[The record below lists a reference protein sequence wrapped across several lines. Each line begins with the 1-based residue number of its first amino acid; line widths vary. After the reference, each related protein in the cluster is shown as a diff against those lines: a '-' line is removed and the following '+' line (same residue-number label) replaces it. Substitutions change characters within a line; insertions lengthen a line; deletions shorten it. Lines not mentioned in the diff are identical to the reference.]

1 MLVQLRA
8 SFSSVASVAPRA
20 FWYVWW
26 GTLVN
31 RLGGFVVPLLTIY
44 LTKERGLTVSEAGGV
59 VAVFGG
65 GQVLASLLGGQLSDR
80 VGRKFTMLVSLFGGA
95 IAMVVLGLVQ
105 HIAQIAVMVGVVG
118 FIGELYRPAVLAFVA
133 DVVPPSHRVDAY
145 GLLYWVI
152 NLGFAVAS
160 VVGGLVATIDF
171 QILFF
176 ADAITMAV
184 FGLIVWRAVPETRPK
199 VATEKSER
207 PAPSRSWITDRV
219 FVIYVLLAFAM
230 ALLPMQTAAPLSA
243 HMTWQGFSPAGYG
256 LVLAFNGVLIILVQ
270 PLLSTY
276 VARFD
281 ASRVI
286 ALAALLYGAGMA
298 VHGMA
303 PNLAIHAVAV
313 MVWTI
318 GEIIESPTRSAL
330 VAGMAPA
337 DARGRYQGAL
347 VLAWASSTLLA
358 PKLGTWLWEHEGPD
372 TLWRGCLGLG
382 ALVALGMLLTA
393 PARRKR
399 LAASSA
405 P

>member
-1 MLVQLRA
+1 MLTRLRHRFA
-8 SFSSVASVAPRA
+8 SVAAVAPRA

-31 RLGGFVVPLLTIY
+31 RLGNFVVPLLTIY
-44 LTKERGLTVSEAGGV
+44 LTKERGLSVSAAGGV

-65 GQVLASLLGGQLSDR
+65 GQVLASLVGGQLSDR
-80 VGRKFTMLVSLFGGA
+80 VGRKFTMLISLFGGA
-95 IAMVVLGLVQ
+95 IAMVVLGLAEEVT
-105 HIAQIAVMVGVVG
+105 HITIMVGVVG

-133 DVVPPSHRVDAY
+133 DVVPAATRVDAY

-152 NLGFAVAS
+152 NLGFAFAS
-160 VVGGLVATIDF
+160 VIGGLVASYDF
-171 QILFF
+171 HFLFF
-176 ADAITMAV
+176 ADAITMAL
-184 FGLIVWRAVPETRPK
+184 FGIIVWRAVPETRPAAAPK
-199 VATEKSER
+199 TART
-207 PAPSRSWITDRV
+207 APSRSWITDRT

-230 ALLPMQTAAPLSA
+230 ALLPMQTHAPLSA

-256 LVLAFNGVLIILVQ
+256 IVLAFNGLLIIVVQ
-270 PLLSTY
+270 PLLTPW

-286 ALAALLYGAGMA
+286 AVAALLYGAGMA
-298 VHGMA
+298 VHG
-303 PNLAIHAVAV
+303 LAEDLPLHAVAV
-313 MVWTI
+313 MVWTL

-330 VAGMAPA
+330 VAAMAPA

-347 VLAWASSTLLA
+347 VLAWGCSTLIS
-358 PKLGTWLWEHEGPD
+358 PKLGTWLWEHEGPR
-372 TLWRGCLGLG
+372 TLWFGCLGLG
-382 ALVALGMLLTA
+382 AVVAVAMLLTA
-393 PARRKR
+393 PARRRR